1 MRSPKACDRL
11 YSPSHINFFFLTSHS
26 PTTMSQFQSRLD
38 KFRAMTD
45 AGSILCL
52 NAQHSFR
59 QATEWLDGLARSVP
73 DDKDD
78 LAEDQEIWVE
88 AFGKAMVSLLL
99 FDDSRS

>member
-1 MRSPKACDRL
+1 
-11 YSPSHINFFFLTSHS
+11 
-26 PTTMSQFQSRLD
+26 
-38 KFRAMTD
+38 MTD
-45 AGSILCL
+45 AGSLLRL

-59 QATEWLDGLARSVP
+59 QATERLDGLARSVP

-99 FDDSRS
+99 FDDSHS